1 MSRPSP
7 PPRSSLV
14 PTLAVGAVAALLG
27 VLAGMGLGGGQG
39 PGPTT
44 GALDPQVRGLLE
56 DLTRD
61 VAALRLSVQDLN
73 LPPAFVERTP
83 LTPDDEV
90 EAGRPV
96 LDSSEIADLLQARP
110 APMDLREIEQR
121 LSSIETLQAQLI
133 ILQQTN
139 NRAMPMLGVPA
150 GMDVRDYMRVL
161 KEGDDGGSVQQA
173 HMLWDA
179 NKVRNEYGPPDEI
192 EDHGDYIEWIYW
204 ISEDGDQFDFHFVND
219 LCVQAH

>member
-1 MSRPSP
+1 MSRPSQ

-14 PTLAVGAVAALLG
+14 PTLAVGAAAALLG
-27 VLAGMGLGGGQG
+27 VLAGMGLGDGEG
-39 PGPTT
+39 PSPSAGS
-44 GALDPQVRGLLE
+44 LDPQVRGLLE

-61 VAALRLSVQDLN
+61 VAALRLSVQDLS
-73 LPPAFVERTP
+73 LPPAFVERTQ

-90 EAGRPV
+90 EPGRTV
-96 LDSSEIADLLQARP
+96 LDPAEIAELLQARP
-110 APMDLREIEQR
+110 EPMDLRDIEQR

-133 ILQQTN
+133 ILQQAN
-139 NRAMPMLGVPA
+139 NRAVPMLGVPA
-150 GMDVRDYMRVL
+150 GMEVRDYLRVL
-161 KEGDDGGSVQQA
+161 KEGEDGGNVQQA